1 MHKLLSRLF
10 IKNPPPKAITDPI
23 KLAPAIPGVLTVLSV
38 DQLLAPHLGHL
49 AHIKEL
55 AGLSEANFARLYQ
68 KSIDNFARF
77 VQLLPASEVHHH
89 AHQGGLLEHTLEV
102 CVMALKI
109 RRSYVLSANG
119 SAEEVSAQQ
128 DMWTYAVFLA
138 ALCHD
143 LAKPVVH
150 QIITVYDQA
159 HQAQQ
164 WIPWQEFLD
173 EQGTWYLYQFSRKRA
188 SQIPEKSAPLL
199 TYKIIPDEGMAWL
212 SHQPTVLMQWLAS
225 VSGDADNAGSIGE
238 IVSLADRK
246 SIANNLGAE
255 SNHNT
260 IAKPLH
266 EKIITSL
273 RYLLQDGV
281 ITLNCQS
288 AAGWIKDEHCWLL
301 GKRTLNSI
309 RAQLV
314 EEGHL
319 ALPSS
324 NGPIYNLLQAQ
335 GVLSP
340 FEGESALFKVTVSHE
355 DWCHKAVTVM
365 KIPVSKLWNHPD
377 HQPDQFAGSLIPYV
391 DSQEPEI
398 EKASAL
404 EASDCIAQD
413 RNVITDT
420 EQAPIAEIYPEIMP
434 ELPEELDPLD
444 FLAFF
449 PSTEDKVSAYTAAT
463 NPAPIPR
470 LSQQVLLENT
480 AAITSKKSDKKA
492 ILNNNIEIISQ
503 GSEPKDQAFFLWLRT
518 GIKEGRIKTNIAK
531 ARVHTVQDGVILITP
546 GIFQDF
552 SIAVDNEIDWQ
563 EIQKIIFKKK
573 RHTRGETGLNVM
585 RFTVQGQNRQ
595 SVVSAIFFKDLSLI
609 FGAITPPSQS
619 PHIIKIS

>member
-10 IKNPPPKAITDPI
+10 IKIPPPKAITDPI
-23 KLAPAIPGVLTVLSV
+23 KPAPAIPGILTVLSV
-38 DQLLAPHLGHL
+38 DQLLAPHLGRL

-68 KSIDNFARF
+68 KSIHNFARF
-77 VQLLPASEVHHH
+77 VQLLPASEIHHH

-102 CVMALKI
+102 CVIALKI

-150 QIITVYDQA
+150 QIITVYDQD

-164 WIPWQEFLD
+164 WVPWQGVLD
-173 EQGTWYLYQFSRKRA
+173 EQGTWYLYQFSRKRV

-212 SHQPTVLMQWLAS
+212 SRQPTVLLQWLAS

-246 SIANNLGAE
+246 SIASNLGAE
-255 SNHNT
+255 SNHNA

-273 RYLLQDGV
+273 RYLLQDEV
-281 ITLNCQS
+281 ITLNSQS
-288 AAGWIKDEHCWLL
+288 AAGWVKGEYCWLL
-301 GKRTLNSI
+301 SKRTLNSI
-309 RAQLV
+309 RAQLAK
-314 EEGHL
+314 EGHS

-324 NGPIYNLLQAQ
+324 NGPIYDLLQAQ
-335 GVLSP
+335 GVLSL
-340 FEGESALFKVTVSHE
+340 ENDAAIFKVTVSHE
-355 DWCHKAVTVM
+355 DWSHKAVTVM
-365 KIPVSKLWNHPD
+365 KIPVSKLWNNPD
-377 HQPDQFAGSLIPYV
+377 HQPDQFAGALIPYV

-420 EQAPIAEIYPEIMP
+420 EQAPIAERYPETMP

-449 PSTEDKVSAYTAAT
+449 PSTEDKVSAYTAT
-463 NPAPIPR
+463 TDPAPIPR
-470 LSQQVLLENT
+470 LPQQALLENT

-492 ILNNNIEIISQ
+492 RLNNNIEIISQ
-503 GSEPKDQAFFLWLRT
+503 ESEPKDQAFFLWLRT

-552 SIAVDNEIDWQ
+552 SIAVDNKMDWQ
-563 EIQKIIFKKK
+563 AIQKIVFKKK

-619 PHIIKIS
+619 THITKIS